1 MFGDVIVPVKGGKR
15 RGIRGRRGTGKSI
28 EPRWGEKMCLRRSMI
43 RWIFNENVVK
53 YGRMRLGDL

>member
-28 EPRWGEKMCLRRSMI
+28 EVVWGDKDVFERIS
-43 RWIFNENVVK
+43 
-53 YGRMRLGDL
+53 RMNNS